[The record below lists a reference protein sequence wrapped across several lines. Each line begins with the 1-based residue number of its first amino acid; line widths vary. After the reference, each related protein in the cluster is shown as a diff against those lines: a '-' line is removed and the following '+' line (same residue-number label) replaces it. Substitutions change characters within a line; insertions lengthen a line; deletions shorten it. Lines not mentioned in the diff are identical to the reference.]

1 MKYKLFLNYNIY
13 ASIFKTVHLACSR
26 TGKGHC
32 SFRKWHAFAKLLRSL
47 PPIRRG
53 SCSTYS
59 WWWVGSCGE
68 IPWVGRCLG
77 PDSQYLFTFECDAL
91 VDLSVTVECRPRLD
105 DGGQCHTQGT
115 AVKTHTMT
123 AWSANLKKS
132 FKYTYIK

>member
-1 MKYKLFLNYNIY
+1 MHRSLRPYIL
-13 ASIFKTVHLACSR
+13 
-26 TGKGHC
+26 
-32 SFRKWHAFAKLLRSL
+32 HAAGLERDLEVLENGMLRSL

-105 DGGQCHTQGT
+105 DGRQCHTQGT

-132 FKYTYIK
+132 FKYTDIK